1 MSEQLDKATLVYCA
15 DLADRHADSLM
26 KWAFSR
32 PWQNGRDQYRRGHA
46 IGVRRFAAALR
57 ALPTP
62 AAKPEGE

>member
-57 ALPTP
+57 ALASAQTGG
-62 AAKPEGE
+62 EGT